1 MRQVYVVKTR
11 VYICFYYLLAIYR
24 HGASCRRVVL
34 VFVEG
39 FSFHRENA
47 TNLKGQIDSVE
58 RSESIARFRLVA
70 FQEMNA

>member
-1 MRQVYVVKTR
+1 LYNV
-11 VYICFYYLLAIYR
+11 
-24 HGASCRRVVL
+24 
-34 VFVEG
+34 

-70 FQEMNA
+70 FQDMNIVSELSLEILLAGVRESEFDERVPAGDFLFHVPY